1 MLFPLLLCF
10 NHLNLFALH
19 LGRQFVL
26 HKIRLQCIVDSLS
39 DRRMIPHYRPD
50 ESMIEV
56 LLARS
61 DIEVKSWLYKAICEE
76 KESRDFCNS
85 QQQLNV
91 GFDIEWG
98 IDKVSLTQIS
108 TSSSALLIQMNYFTD
123 KDSQASL
130 IEILNSERVLNVGV
144 GILQDL
150 QRLKSDFGMFFL
162 IERVCT
168 SVSTC
173 DHLYVSI
180 YVFICDNFVEYICI
194 YIHMQSSV
202 HEH

>member
-1 MLFPLLLCF
+1 
-10 NHLNLFALH
+10 
-19 LGRQFVL
+19 
-26 HKIRLQCIVDSLS
+26 
-39 DRRMIPHYRPD
+39 MIPHYKPD

-61 DIEVKSWLYKAICEE
+61 DIEVKSWLYKAIREE
-76 KESRDFCNS
+76 KKSRDFHNS
-85 QQQLNV
+85 QHQLAV
-91 GFDIEWG
+91 GFDLEWG
-98 IDKVSLTQIS
+98 IDKVSLIQIS
-108 TSSSALLIQMNYFTD
+108 TASSALLIQMNYFTD

-130 IEILNSERVLNVGV
+130 IEILNSERILKVGV

-162 IERVCT
+162 IKRVYT
-168 SVSTC
+168 SVLTC

-194 YIHMQSSV
+194 YIYM
-202 HEH
+202 